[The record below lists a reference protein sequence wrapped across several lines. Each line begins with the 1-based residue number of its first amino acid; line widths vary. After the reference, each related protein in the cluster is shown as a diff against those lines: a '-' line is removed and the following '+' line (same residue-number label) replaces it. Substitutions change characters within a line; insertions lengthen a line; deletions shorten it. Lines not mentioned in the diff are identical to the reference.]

1 MGLGAPEWPFQLT
14 MRARVYYRVSSVV
27 ASLMVVVN
35 LVLAFHVFRSSRTA
49 VQHNIRIIE
58 QKPLEFPTNFPAFS
72 VSSVPGFPSSAAGS
86 TPSNLAPPEIK
97 APSVVASYNYQF
109 FVDGG
114 RVGCFLNGRYC
125 YVGDRT
131 AFGIIRDI
139 FPERI
144 FFDDGSYIQ
153 NTHIGKGYSYEFDG
167 SRVAASP

>member
-1 MGLGAPEWPFQLT
+1 

-27 ASLMVVVN
+27 ALLMVAVN
-35 LVLAFHVFRSSRTA
+35 LVLAFHVFRSSRSS

-58 QKPLEFPTNFPAFS
+58 QKPFEFPTNFPS
-72 VSSVPGFPSSAAGS
+72 YPSSPPPGFTSSAARLAS
-86 TPSNLAPPEIK
+86 SNSAPLKIK

-131 AFGIIRDI
+131 AFGIVRDI

-153 NTHIGKGYSYEFDG
+153 NTNTGKGYINELDSP
-167 SRVAASP
+167 RVASASAAD

>member
-1 MGLGAPEWPFQLT
+1 MK
-14 MRARVYYRVSSVV
+14 ARVYYRVSSVV
-27 ASLMVVVN
+27 ASLMVAVN
-35 LVLAFHVFRSSRTA
+35 LVLAFHVFRSSRNA

-58 QKPLEFPTNFPAFS
+58 QRPLEFPTNFPVFTAS
-72 VSSVPGFPSSAAGS
+72 SPLDSSSSVARSTSIASA
-86 TPSNLAPPEIK
+86 PLEIK
-97 APSVVASYNYQF
+97 PPSAVASYDYNF

-131 AFGIIRDI
+131 AFGIVRDI

-153 NTHIGKGYSYEFDG
+153 NTRTTKGYNYELDN
-167 SRVAASP
+167 SRIASSSTAD

>member
-1 MGLGAPEWPFQLT
+1 

-27 ASLMVVVN
+27 ASLMVAVN
-35 LVLAFHVFRSSRTA
+35 VVLAFYVFRSSRNA

-58 QKPLEFPTNFPAFS
+58 QKPVEFPTNFPVFS
-72 VSSVPGFPSSAAGS
+72 VSPPPGFPSVGSSAVTGS
-86 TPSNLAPPEIK
+86 APPVK
-97 APSVVASYNYQF
+97 APAVVASYDYQY

-131 AFGIIRDI
+131 AFGIVRDI

-144 FFDDGSYIQ
+144 YFDDGSYIQ
-153 NTHIGKGYSYEFDG
+153 NTHQTKGHNYDLDST
-167 SRVAASP
+167 RVASASAAD

>member
-1 MGLGAPEWPFQLT
+1 MK
-14 MRARVYYRVSSVV
+14 ARVYYRVSSVV
-27 ASLMVVVN
+27 ASLMVAVN
-35 LVLAFHVFRSSRTA
+35 FLLAFYVFRSSRNS

-58 QKPLEFPTNFPAFS
+58 QKPFEFPTNLPSFT
-72 VSSVPGFPSSAAGS
+72 VSSLPGFSSSAPRSIA
-86 TPSNLAPPEIK
+86 TNAAPPEIK
-97 APSVVASYNYQF
+97 PPTSVASYSYQY

-125 YVGDRT
+125 YIGDRT

-153 NTHIGKGYSYEFDG
+153 NTYTWKGDSYEFDH
-167 SRVAASP
+167 SRVASAPAAD